1 MHVPTICKPSAQ
13 RDETRA
19 AGLLAAGLRKPIRD
33 VAHFCMV
40 NASFSGLV
48 ERRPWLRE
56 LGVVLLYTVCSVVF
70 TWPLAAAPRQAA
82 PAHFDPPFTAWRL
95 AWVAHQIDEPG
106 HLFDGNIFWPEKR
119 TLAYSDAMLL
129 QGLTAS
135 PLIRAGVH
143 VNAAANLLMLAAL
156 VSSAF
161 FAYLLAWRL
170 TDHRG
175 AAIVAGL
182 IFAFSSYR
190 RVHLPHLE
198 LQWAQWMPL
207 AFWAWHRLLDT
218 GRMRDGLL
226 CAGALLLQLLSSI
239 YYAVFLA
246 IGLGVVGLVTLGARR
261 GRLATPAF
269 LGLTAGALVLALVAG
284 AYARPYAYARSRV
297 GDRSV
302 EETTR
307 YSATP
312 ASFLTVSPDSV
323 LYASVLPSG
332 AEGETELFPG
342 IAPVVLAGAALAPP
356 VTASALAYGAALL
369 VAGDMALGTNGL
381 LFPVAREHVGVL
393 RALRAP
399 ARFGILIQLTMGV
412 LAAMGLARA
421 ATRWPAL
428 GPTLVTG
435 AACLIMVEYANRPLA
450 IQRLPVEPPQIYQW
464 LATQPKLVTLELPTP
479 PPQALPLHDPFYMY
493 ASTWHW
499 QPLVNGYSGHYSRK
513 YIELVEAMTKLP
525 RQESIE
531 VLTSL
536 GVQRILVHEAL
547 FPKDRVIG
555 LVNRLE
561 EHPMFHLE
569 VVSHDHIGPVR
580 VYAFLPGFGPPPP

>member
-1 MHVPTICKPSAQ
+1 MTGVSWK
-13 RDETRA
+13 E
-19 AGLLAAGLRKPIRD
+19 
-33 VAHFCMV
+33 
-40 NASFSGLV
+40 LV
-48 ERRPWLRE
+48 DRRPWLLE
-56 LGVVLLYTVCSVVF
+56 IGVVVLYTVCSVVF
-70 TWPLAAAPRQAA
+70 TWPLAAAPAQAA

-95 AWVAHQIDEPG
+95 GWIAHQIGEPG

-129 QGLTAS
+129 PGLAAY
-135 PLIRAGVH
+135 PLTSVGLGLNTV
-143 VNAAANLLMLAAL
+143 ANVLLLVAL

-175 AAIVAGL
+175 AAVVAGL
-182 IFAFSSYR
+182 VFAFASYR

-246 IGLGVVGLVTLGARR
+246 MGLGVVGLITLAARR
-261 GRLATPAF
+261 GRLATPSF
-269 LGLTAGALVLALVAG
+269 LGLAIGALLLALVAG

-302 EETTR
+302 EETSR

-312 ASFLTVSPDSV
+312 SSFVTVSPDNV
-323 LYASVLPSG
+323 LYSSILHSDG
-332 AEGETELFPG
+332 EGETELFPG

-356 VTASALAYGAALL
+356 ASAAAVAYGSALL

-381 LFPVAREHVGVL
+381 LFPIAREHVDVL

-399 ARFGILIQLTMGV
+399 ARFGILIQLTLGV

-421 ATRWPAL
+421 ATRWPTL
-428 GPTLVTG
+428 GPTLITG
-435 AACLIMVEYANRPLA
+435 AACLVMIEYANRPLP
-450 IQRLPVEPPQIYQW
+450 IQRLPKDPSPIYQW

-513 YIELVEAMTKLP
+513 YLELVEAMPTLP
-525 RQESIE
+525 GPEAIE
-531 VLTSL
+531 VLTTL
-536 GVQRILVHEAL
+536 GVQRVVVHEAL
-547 FPKDRVIG
+547 IPKDRVAA
-555 LVNRLE
+555 LVSQLE
-561 EHPMFHLE
+561 SHPMFHLE
-569 VVSHDHIGPVR
+569 TVSYDHIGPVR
-580 VYAFLPGFGPPPP
+580 VYAFLPGFGPPS